1 MLGLRHAL
9 VASFFL
15 WGTGVAAQEA
25 ASRLEL
31 VMVEQRGCAYC
42 ARWDAE
48 IAPIYPKTE
57 EANRAPLRRIDLRA
71 PVPEDLSLARP
82 AIFTPTFVL
91 VRDGA
96 EVDRIE
102 GYPGPDFFW
111 SLLGDMLTKADGE
124 AENSTHDDL
133 LQID

>member
-1 MLGLRHAL
+1 MFRLRHAL
-9 VASFFL
+9 AVACLS
-15 WGTGVAAQEA
+15 WGPAVAAQDVA
-25 ASRLEL
+25 PTMEL

-57 EANRAPLRRIDLRA
+57 EAARAPLRRIDLRA
-71 PVPEDLSLARP
+71 PVPDDLTLSRP
-82 AIFTPTFVL
+82 AVFTPTFVL
-91 VRDGA
+91 VLDGA

-111 SLLGDMLTKADGE
+111 PLLDEMLAKAD
-124 AENSTHDDL
+124 AITQNSAHDDL
-133 LQID
+133 IAID

>member
-1 MLGLRHAL
+1 MFRLRHAL
-9 VASFFL
+9 AVACLS
-15 WGTGVAAQEA
+15 WGPAVAAQDVA
-25 ASRLEL
+25 PSLEL

-57 EANRAPLRRIDLRA
+57 EAARAPLRRIDLRA
-71 PVPEDLSLARP
+71 PVPDDLTLSRP
-82 AIFTPTFVL
+82 AVFTPTFVL
-91 VRDGA
+91 VLDGA

-111 SLLGDMLTKADGE
+111 PLLDEMLAKAH
-124 AENSTHDDL
+124 AITQNSAHDDL
-133 LQID
+133 IAID